1 MRERLKRA
9 AVAALAG
16 VMTMGML
23 AGCGE
28 KKLDGTQTVATVNG
42 TDIPMG
48 VLSIMVRQ
56 SQAQAEAM
64 YASLMG
70 GGQAGY
76 PIWESEAEGGGTYG
90 EQAVEDSLKDLETL
104 YILKEKAADYKVE
117 VTEEDQKAIAEAASQ
132 FMKANSKETIETLSV
147 TEDHIKTYLELRTYQ
162 MRMHDAIIA
171 EVDTDIPDEE
181 AQQSSFSYVSIST
194 ADLEEKDV
202 EAKKKDAQKILDE
215 MKKDPEADF
224 DETVKSVSEDYNALE
239 GTFDTNEKKEDK
251 EEGEEDLTSS
261 GYPEEVISVLRTLK
275 DGEFAPDVI
284 ETDTAFYVVRLNKVN
299 DPEATENKKT
309 SILNE
314 KQNEFYA
321 DTTGKW
327 LEEAEVTVDKK
338 VLKTLELKDNHKFLI
353 GTTAE
358 PTETPEASEEAA
370 EETTAEDEILE
381 PVEETEEEPTAAP
394 ESDAEET
401 ETEKAEEETAET
413 TVTPEPTEEAEK

>member
-1 MRERLKRA
+1 MYKR
-9 AVAALAG
+9 
-16 VMTMGML
+16 
-23 AGCGE
+23 
-28 KKLDGTQTVATVNG
+28 Q
-42 TDIPMG
+42 
-48 VLSIMVRQ
+48 
-56 SQAQAEAM
+56 
-64 YASLMG
+64 
-70 GGQAGY
+70 
-76 PIWESEAEGGGTYG
+76 
-90 EQAVEDSLKDLETL
+90 
-104 YILKEKAADYKVE
+104 
-117 VTEEDQKAIAEAASQ
+117 
-132 FMKANSKETIETLSV
+132 
-147 TEDHIKTYLELRTYQ
+147 
-162 MRMHDAIIA
+162 
-171 EVDTDIPDEE
+171 
-181 AQQSSFSYVSIST
+181 
-194 ADLEEKDV
+194 
-202 EAKKKDAQKILDE
+202 
-215 MKKDPEADF
+215 
-224 DETVKSVSEDYNALE
+224 
-239 GTFDTNEKKEDK
+239 
-251 EEGEEDLTSS
+251 EEGEEDMTSS

-370 EETTAEDEILE
+370 EETTAEDEILA